1 MPGRATIGS
10 MPKTPNVPPSANIL
24 DVARAAGVSR
34 TTVSRAM
41 NEPGSL
47 SSETLERVRSAA
59 AALNYVPRTAARS
72 LRSGRT
78 NTVALLVGDISQPFH
93 GGLAKA
99 VTHAAEDRNMSVLL
113 CDLDHSEDRLVGFLE
128 RLPLQGTDGIIIATA
143 DDLTAPAVRNAMS
156 RASDGGTPVV
166 ITTAEPVLE
175 NVTSLA
181 VDYARIAYDATA
193 NLLADGRRN
202 IILVGGLQSTYIGR
216 ELMTGYT
223 RALKESGARGE
234 EVTSRIFKSL
244 YSYEGA
250 LELVFEYLAGG
261 EPLDGIVVAT
271 VPMGLGVIRAVEDA
285 GLSIPGDVAVI
296 ACEDIPLAN
305 QTRPALSTVGV
316 DAQLSGYELVEV
328 LYGAITGTETR
339 PSALP
344 IRATVRDTS
353 R

>member
-1 MPGRATIGS
+1 
-10 MPKTPNVPPSANIL
+10 MPKTPNAPPSANIL

-41 NEPGSL
+41 NEPASL
-47 SSETLERVRSAA
+47 SSETLARVRDAA

-72 LRSGRT
+72 LRSGKT

-93 GGLAKA
+93 GRLAKA

-113 CDLDHSEDRLVGFLE
+113 CDLDHSEDRLVGFLD

-156 RASDGGTPVV
+156 RASEGGTPVV
-166 ITTAEPVLE
+166 ITTAEPVIP
-175 NVTSLA
+175 NVISLA
-181 VDYARIAYDATA
+181 ADYARIAYEATTS
-193 NLLADGRRN
+193 LLADGRHD

-234 EVTSRIFKSL
+234 EVASRVFKSL

-250 LELVFEYLAGG
+250 LDIVSGYLAGR
-261 EPLDGIVVAT
+261 EPLDGVVVAT
-271 VPMGLGVIRAVEDA
+271 VPMGLGVVRAIEDA

-296 ACEDIPLAN
+296 ACEDVPLAS
-305 QTRPALSTVGV
+305 QTRPALSTMGV
-316 DAQLSGYELVEV
+316 DAQVSGYELMEV
-328 LYGAITGTETR
+328 LYGAITGTETK

-344 IRATVRDTS
+344 ILTTVRDTS